1 MFVIGVDPGLT
12 GAIAL
17 LRNGDLAECFDMPT
31 SGRGQGGKQDLNH
44 AELARL
50 FRELPPCTAYV
61 EHVWGYNKNGVAQSS
76 AAGFRLGLCVG
87 AIRQVTASHGFPME
101 LVIPQTWKKSF
112 SLIGTD
118 KDAARTKAI
127 QLFPNDSDRLQ
138 RKRDIGRADA
148 ILIALYG
155 HRHSKGV

>member
-1 MFVIGVDPGLT
+1 MTGFVIGIDPGLT

-17 LRNGDLAECFDMPT
+17 LRDGKFAEAIDMPT

-44 AELARL
+44 AELARI

-61 EHVWGYNKNGVAQSS
+61 EHVWGYNRDGVKQSS

-87 AIRQVTASHGFPME
+87 TIRQALASHGFPME
-101 LVIPQTWKKSF
+101 LVVPQKWKKDMG
-112 SLIGTD
+112 LIGTD

-127 QLFPNDSDRLQ
+127 QLFPDAPLA
-138 RKRDIGRADA
+138 RKKDIGRADA
-148 ILIALYG
+148 LLLALYG
-155 HRHSKGV
+155 YRVERR